1 MVFSNSKE
9 LFNNVLSNKGFD
21 HKIKYQIC
29 KIKTVIMI
37 VHPPPPPP
45 SPPLDSCNVATN
57 IGTKFLLLIDK
68 YFLKLHKL
76 SKVLIKIM

>member
-1 MVFSNSKE
+1 MVFNNSKE

-37 VHPPPPPP
+37 VHPPR
-45 SPPLDSCNVATN
+45 DSCNVATN